1 MTRGLIIGCDPGVA
15 GGIVVLSPFGEILE
29 AHSMPTFD
37 VIKPKAKKKVNPDA
51 PPKRVPK
58 TESSVTKRKQ
68 IDFKGLFDILEK
80 HFGPSQSPEIY
91 IEEIT
96 HLFGLPS
103 SSNFTLGY
111 AAGVLHAAVQTFA
124 DEFYLVSP
132 KKWQNGVFDGLDKVM
147 KSNGRVDTKETA
159 KNAFKRIFPDYQGKY
174 NEGIRDAALIAYYG
188 LRGGL

>member
-1 MTRGLIIGCDPGVA
+1 MRGLIIGCDPGVA
-15 GGIVVLSPFGEILE
+15 GAIVIMSPFGEILE

-37 VIKPKAKKKVNPDA
+37 VLKPKKKKKIDPDA
-51 PPKRVPK
+51 PPKRVSK
-58 TESSVTKRKQ
+58 SDVTKRKQ
-68 IDFKGLFDILEK
+68 IDFKGLFEILDK
-80 HFGPSQSPEIY
+80 HFGDGVIPPEIY
-91 IEEIT
+91 VEELT

-132 KKWQNGVFDGLDKVM
+132 KKWQSGVFDGLDKRL
-147 KSNGRVDTKETA
+147 KDNGRVDTKETA
-159 KNAFKRIFPDYQGKY
+159 KNAFKRIFPDYKGPY